1 MKNTQFALFMVLN
14 GRATEALTFY
24 QEAFAG
30 DILFKITNQEFKAF
44 KSFFDHSRW
53 RRTLAFSLDFT
64 NGHFSIT
71 TS

>member
-30 DILFKITNQEFKAF
+30 DILFKLNKIEEAVDMWKKAYELDQQNDQIKLKIERR
-44 KSFFDHSRW
+44 KSND
-53 RRTLAFSLDFT
+53 
-64 NGHFSIT
+64 
-71 TS
+71 

>member
-30 DILFKITNQEFKAF
+30 DILFKINYVRIGTA
-44 KSFFDHSRW
+44 
-53 RRTLAFSLDFT
+53 LL
-64 NGHFSIT
+64 
-71 TS
+71 

>member
-24 QEAFAG
+24 QEAF
-30 DILFKITNQEFKAF
+30 
-44 KSFFDHSRW
+44 DHSRW

>member
-24 QEAFAG
+24 QE
-30 DILFKITNQEFKAF
+30 AF